1 MEKAENEMAK
11 QEIKEPKMPD
21 ANTAEETEADAKN
34 VES

>member
-1 MEKAENEMAK
+1 MEEAEHAMAK
-11 QEIKEPKMPD
+11 KEIKEPEMPH